1 MSQQETPD
9 QKAARLE
16 AERVER
22 NREHLEGARAFAA
35 APQFG
40 PAPVDTYTGPR
51 QMPDH
56 RPLVWSNAPYSPSP
70 SLDERV
76 ITSIENFDENDPA
89 LAQARNAFSDAT
101 ETLKK
106 IASARDPLSKDTS
119 KTLEMKLLAMAP
131 ITEKA
136 QERVSKK
143 FDNALKALTSLAQSV
158 DEGLNKPL
166 EQTTHSALCVEI
178 RSYVRN
184 LPQDRREAFVNDAV
198 SRGDMQ
204 VMQSVLGAPA
214 YLSEVSEIRK
224 AMWLRQY
231 RERANPI
238 DVMRLAIYRSAIE
251 LVQDRGP
258 LLHGEFERALGGSWK
273 DVNRLRNQVSAS
285 DAALAALRGA

>member
-1 MSQQETPD
+1 MSQHNFQSPTELS
-9 QKAARLE
+9 AEE
-16 AERVER
+16 A
-22 NREHLEGARAFAA
+22 NRQHIEGARAAAA
-35 APQFG
+35 APKNG
-40 PAPVDTYTGPR
+40 PAAVDQHTGPR
-51 QMPDH
+51 QKADH
-56 RPLVWSNAPYSPSP
+56 RPLVWSNAPYIPSP

-106 IASARDPLSKDTS
+106 IAATRDPLSKDTS
-119 KTLEMKLLAMAP
+119 KTLEQKLLLMAP
-131 ITEKA
+131 LTEKA
-136 QERVSKK
+136 QERVSRK
-143 FDNALKALTSLAQSV
+143 FDNALKSLTSLAQSV

-178 RSYVRN
+178 RSYIRN
-184 LPQDRREAFVNDAV
+184 LPKDKRDAFVNDAV
-198 SRGDMQ
+198 TRGDMQ

-214 YLSEVSEIRK
+214 YLSEVSEERK

-238 DVMRLAIYRSAIE
+238 DVMRLAIYRRAIE
-251 LVQDRGP
+251 LVQERGP
-258 LLHGEFERALGGSWK
+258 LLHGEFEKVLGGSWK

-285 DAALAALRGA
+285 DAALAALRGE